1 MISRKKCLLLAT
13 VLLPFAMQ
21 TQAQLILDNY
31 VIPAGKPGA
40 AIGKVTGANKATI
53 SADTSGLFTIEKN
66 TLRLKKGKLL
76 PAGAFKFEVAVSAGT
91 KKAVYTL
98 VKDEFHQNKVVAHR
112 GAWKNQPGSQN
123 SLSSLKDAIKLGC
136 AGSEFDIWM
145 SADGQM
151 VLSHD
156 PEIGGKKVEETNAA
170 ELTAI
175 ALDNGDKVPTL
186 EQYLD
191 EGMKQNGTKLVLE
204 IKPSKVSK
212 ERGQELAT
220 KAVEMVRAKQAQGW
234 IIYISFDY
242 DICRRVVE
250 LDPYAKVQYLN
261 GEKSPAQ
268 LKADKI
274 WGFDYNYGVVNKDM
288 SILKDARSKGI
299 TTNVWTVNKPE
310 QMTQLLDA
318 GVDFLTT
325 DEPEL
330 ALEKVKG
337 K

>member
-1 MISRKKCLLLAT
+1 MFVAGNNCTAIRHANT
-13 VLLPFAMQ
+13 GPAE
-21 TQAQLILDNY
+21 DNY
-31 VIPAGKPGA
+31 IVPAGKPGA
-40 AIGKVTGANKATI
+40 AIGKVISSKKATI

-66 TLRLKKGKLL
+66 TLRLKKGKSL
-76 PAGAFKFEVAVSAGT
+76 PAGAFKFGVAVSAGAE
-91 KKAVYTL
+91 KAVYTL

-136 AGSEFDIWM
+136 AGTEFDIWM
-145 SADGQM
+145 TADGQM

-204 IKPSKVSK
+204 IKPSKIGK

-242 DICRRVVE
+242 DICKKVVE

-288 SILKDARSKGI
+288 NILKDARSKGI
-299 TTNVWTVNKPE
+299 TSNVWTVNKPE
-310 QMTQLLDA
+310 QMDQLLDA

>member
-66 TLRLKKGKLL
+66 TLRLKKGKSL

-91 KKAVYTL
+91 EKVVYTL

-242 DICRRVVE
+242 DICKRVVE

-288 SILKDARSKGI
+288 SILKDARSKGV
-299 TTNVWTVNKPE
+299 TTNVWTVNKAE